1 MLGAYLRRLGW
12 LRDPPDP
19 PLRLSRSAHAARPR
33 LEEGMREQLSG
44 AATRLLLI
52 EDDQRFGR
60 ALVAALNGQ
69 GFDVEWSQDGLRG
82 LDLALGHAWGAV
94 ILDLMIPTLN
104 GPTVLRRLREESQV
118 PVLVLTARHSL
129 QDRVDQL
136 DHGADDYLTKP
147 VELPELVARLRAL
160 IRRAAGS
167 ANQSLTLGDLEI
179 DLYQRLVHRQG
190 QRIELTSTEFRLLEH
205 LIRNRGRAVATGEI
219 ARVVSG
225 SGDLLTAATVRAH
238 VRNLRSK
245 LGDSMVQTRR
255 GYGYLVPDQTQ

>member
-1 MLGAYLRRLGW
+1 MLGDYLRRLGW
-12 LRDPPDP
+12 LRGRVKSP
-19 PLRLSRSAHAARPR
+19 PR
-33 LEEGMREQLSG
+33 LPPSTNQPRQRVGGRMREQPSG

-60 ALVAALNGQ
+60 ALLAALNAQ
-69 GFDVEWSQDGLRG
+69 GFEVEWSQDGLRG

-118 PVLVLTARHSL
+118 PVLILTARHSL

-205 LIRNRGRAVATGEI
+205 LIRNRGRTLATAEI
-219 ARVVSG
+219 AKVVSG

-238 VRNLRSK
+238 VRNLRAK
-245 LGDSMVQTRR
+245 LGESTVQTRR
-255 GYGYLVPDQTQ
+255 GYGYLIPDQAQ